1 MIFSIRDKFIKSIGW
16 SALDQWGTRILS
28 FVVLSILARL
38 LEPHSFGI
46 LAVAL
51 VFTDYLEMFV
61 SQGIGFSIIQRKELE
76 KEHLNVAFWLNLG
89 SGVLLGLLLLIVAP
103 LIAKPFG
110 KAELTKVLQSLSPL
124 LLISGISTPF
134 TDVVLVLLIIFMI
147 ATPFIYQSSVKVQLP
162 KASKSEESSRDIMI
176 NINAQGEVFLEDAKL
191 DLETLKYRL
200 TARVKNKPDTSV
212 IINGDKNVRYDAV
225 IQVMDVL
232 TQAGVKNPGLGIELK
247 K

>member
-1 MIFSIRDKFIKSIGW
+1 MKRERRSSK
-16 SALDQWGTRILS
+16 
-28 FVVLSILARL
+28 
-38 LEPHSFGI
+38 
-46 LAVAL
+46 
-51 VFTDYLEMFV
+51 
-61 SQGIGFSIIQRKELE
+61 
-76 KEHLNVAFWLNLG
+76 
-89 SGVLLGLLLLIVAP
+89 
-103 LIAKPFG
+103 LIA
-110 KAELTKVLQSLSPL
+110 E
-124 LLISGISTPF
+124 INITPF

-176 NINAQGEVFLEDAKL
+176 NINAQGEVFLDDTKL
-191 DLETLKYRL
+191 DLEALKYKL